1 MVRWGKMESAQV
13 VKYPRR
19 KNFRRFL
26 HLLSRFAF
34 WLFADVKIV
43 GTENIPENEPFL
55 VIGNHFSFID
65 PVCFVRI
72 FSWRLEFVGGAEM
85 PHAPGIVKFIPK
97 LWGYYPL
104 YRGTGSRDSLRA
116 AEAVLR
122 HGGVLGIFPEGGSWA
137 EVLRPARPGTA
148 YLATQ
153 TGASILPVGLVGL
166 NDVFPLK
173 LGKRAKVEFRIGNPF
188 GPLIAEGRG
197 RERRRQLDEFGDEIM
212 RHVAE
217 LLPQE
222 KRGRYSDDAAIRDA
236 AKEFEAYPW
245 DDKLEG
251 EVVGEV
257 H

>member
-1 MVRWGKMESAQV
+1 MAPGRKMAQAQV
-13 VKYPRR
+13 IKYPRR
-19 KNFRRFL
+19 KNFRHFL
-26 HLLSRFAF
+26 HLLSRLAF
-34 WLFADVKIV
+34 WLLADVKII
-43 GTENIPENEPFL
+43 GEENIPQDEPFF
-55 VIGNHFSFID
+55 VVGNHFSFID

-104 YRGTGSRDSLRA
+104 YRGTGARDSLRA
-116 AEAVLR
+116 AEEVLS

-148 YLATQ
+148 YLATR
-153 TGASILPVGLVGL
+153 TEARILPVGLVGL

-173 LGKRAKVEFRIGNPF
+173 LGKRAKIEFRIGEPF
-188 GPLIAEGRG
+188 GPLKAEGRG
-197 RERRRQLDEFGDEIM
+197 RERRQQLDDFGDEIM
-212 RHVAE
+212 QHVAN

-222 KRGRYSDDAAIRDA
+222 KRGRYSDDPAIREA
-236 AKEFEAYPW
+236 AKAFEAYPW
-245 DDKLEG
+245 EDKLEG
-251 EVVGEV
+251 EVVGDV